1 MESACGG
8 GSCGSDPFDRDDFEP
23 IAPLLECATCRGEG
37 AGLPGIEAIYCISLK
52 EQPNRAKA
60 AAELFHALGL
70 CRHVTMYRPHRGRH
84 MPRAIWTSHRAVA
97 CHAQQQGFRRV
108 AIFEDDVMIKIG
120 GERLRRRVADALRC
134 LPSQA
139 WGLYLGHT
147 PMQAYPVS
155 AHLMRTRSGS
165 AHAYIAN
172 AALLGW
178 IARTMPM
185 DVSVPVAPWG
195 TSIDAA
201 MANLPHMFAMF
212 PMVATQRF
220 LGDHRVDPKFAAPG
234 QRRKLTDPL
243 RYRQWFT
250 FHGMPLAEAK
260 AVLLSPL
267 HRLTLEHFRSR
278 SGAALSRD
286 ATLIRASRLFDG
298 AWYLDCYPDVAA
310 AGREPLEHFLRDGAP
325 EGRIPHPLFETIY
338 YCRMYPQ
345 VARTRE
351 NPLAHFLRHG
361 AGEGLNPNPLFDTA
375 WYLDHN
381 GDVASSGLHPLVH
394 YVEIGAH
401 ERRPPHPGF
410 DPRKYL
416 ARYPDVEAAG
426 REALSHYL
434 RHGAAEGRMIDPVG

>member
-1 MESACGG
+1 
-8 GSCGSDPFDRDDFEP
+8 
-23 IAPLLECATCRGEG
+23 
-37 AGLPGIEAIYCISLK
+37 
-52 EQPNRAKA
+52 
-60 AAELFHALGL
+60 
-70 CRHVTMYRPHRGRH
+70 MYRPHRGRD
-84 MPRAIWTSHRAVA
+84 MPRAVWTSHRAVA

-155 AHLMRTRSGS
+155 ADLMRTRSGS
-165 AHAYIAN
+165 AHAYIAD

-185 DVSVPVAPWG
+185 DASVPVPPG

-201 MANLPHMFAMF
+201 MANLPRICLLCSRWSRHSDSW
-212 PMVATQRF
+212 VTIGSIRI
-220 LGDHRVDPKFAAPG
+220 FAAPG

-260 AVLLSPL
+260 AAPAVASASADLGAFQKPK
-267 HRLTLEHFRSR
+267 R
-278 SGAALSRD
+278 AALSRD

-298 AWYLDCYPDVAA
+298 AWYLYCYPDVAA
-310 AGREPLEHFLRDGAP
+310 AGREPLEHFLRDGAR

-338 YCRMYPQ
+338 YCRMFRRSPEPAKIPWPISSGTAQ
-345 VARTRE
+345 GRSA
-351 NPLAHFLRHG
+351 
-361 AGEGLNPNPLFDTA
+361 NPNPLFDTA

-394 YVEIGAH
+394 YVEIGAR
-401 ERRPPHPGF
+401 EGRPYLIPGF
-410 DPRKYL
+410 HPANISPATQMWKWL
-416 ARYPDVEAAG
+416 AVR
-426 REALSHYL
+426 L
-434 RHGAAEGRMIDPVG
+434 